1 MLITVAEAAS
11 ILNKKSRGSI
21 YRKLKT
27 GELESVPGPDG
38 QPLIERSG
46 LEERW
51 AQIARPKASH
61 PLRPAAERM
70 APPAAPPQP
79 PAKKP
84 PAKKQSTSVLQGED
98 AEIPDWN
105 VSRARTEFEKANI
118 MELDRR
124 QKEGEL
130 LLREDVMKAWD
141 QALAIVR
148 SDILGLASKC
158 KERMPE
164 LEPEQVER
172 MREVISMEMDR
183 IAAITFSHDG
193 GNDENI

>member
-1 MLITVAEAAS
+1 MLISVAEAAS

-21 YRKLKT
+21 YRKLKS
-27 GELESVPGPDG
+27 GELESVLGPDG

-51 AQIARPKASH
+51 AQIARPKAAH
-61 PLRPAAERM
+61 PLRPVAERT
-70 APPAAPPQP
+70 APPATTA
-79 PAKKP
+79 AKPSTRKAA
-84 PAKKQSTSVLQGED
+84 AKGVLQGED

-148 SDILGLASKC
+148 SDILGLASKF
-158 KERMPE
+158 KDRLPE

-193 GNDENI
+193 GDDENI